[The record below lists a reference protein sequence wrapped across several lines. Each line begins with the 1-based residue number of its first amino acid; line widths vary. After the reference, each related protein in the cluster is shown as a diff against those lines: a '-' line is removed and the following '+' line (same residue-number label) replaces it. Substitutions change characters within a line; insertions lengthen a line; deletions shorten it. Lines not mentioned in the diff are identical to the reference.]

1 MLEVIN
7 HSVYKCLIE
16 LKDMKLRN
24 ILSSKS
30 LMSVADKRHLPFM
43 HMNKIA
49 FLTVILASSIV
60 AILLNA
66 NLGSIGDDAF
76 ATTISNDTQNQLTS
90 SQQQVS
96 QQLQPNMDAKSIFD
110 TKTAVLGNNVK
121 NLVILIPDEAHHGN
135 GEPKENRFIVQSFLP
150 EKAVVNRGTQVIWF
164 SGDVSHEHRIILNGE
179 SNSFTPNPYE
189 SGGIAENSAST
200 PVAFNSVGEYGYTS
214 PDVSPEA
221 EQKGF
226 VMKGEIDVVDQPN
239 ELIFSPTAMSS
250 SSPSNA
256 DQTSPNTS
264 TNIETV
270 GVYMVPTEDAD
281 TYLSQFKEKGFSID
295 STYSFK
301 DVRGLARGTNSE
313 QTLVVWSAP
322 PNLKLDSV
330 LNVLKEITPTLPY
343 K

>member
-1 MLEVIN
+1 
-7 HSVYKCLIE
+7 
-16 LKDMKLRN
+16 
-24 ILSSKS
+24 
-30 LMSVADKRHLPFM
+30 
-43 HMNKIA
+43 
-49 FLTVILASSIV
+49 
-60 AILLNA
+60 
-66 NLGSIGDDAF
+66 
-76 ATTISNDTQNQLTS
+76 
-90 SQQQVS
+90 
-96 QQLQPNMDAKSIFD
+96 MDAKSIFD

-135 GEPKENRFIVQSFLP
+135 GEPKENRFMVQSFLP
-150 EKAVVNRGTQVIWF
+150 EKAVVNRGSQVIWF

-200 PVAFNSVGEYGYTS
+200 PVVFNSVGEYGYTS

-330 LNVLKEITPTLPY
+330 LNALKEITPTLPY